1 MTCTGGRLARF
12 LKWNVFT
19 PSPVMSAVI
28 RLNEMR
34 LTIRRSLVIVAVFAI
49 LFATPVMLHRRL
61 EDELSVI
68 RAIEKKHDVHFL
80 VVNLSH
86 QPRHSG
92 GYHRMIDG
100 KFVPT
105 AGRAWRN
112 DATPNCLSFLPVSLQ
127 IYCFSPITSVQL
139 DMDVLGEGVLDDLQ
153 VLRSLK
159 SVSIIRDSP
168 DSPALARMRERFP
181 GLDIHEPMRL
191 WGPLGTKAGGSPG
204 TPPTSHP

>member
-1 MTCTGGRLARF
+1 MLRTPLVWF
-12 LKWNVFT
+12 HKWTVN
-19 PSPVMSAVI
+19 SRAPVTRAVI

-34 LTIRRSLVIVAVFAI
+34 LTIRRSLGIVSIFAI
-49 LFATPVMLHRRL
+49 LFSIPVMLHRKL
-61 EDELSVI
+61 ENELAVI
-68 RAIEKKHDVHFL
+68 RAIEKKHGIHFL

-92 GYHRMIDG
+92 GYHIVVDG
-100 KFVPT
+100 EFVPT

-112 DATPNCLSFLPVSLQ
+112 DTTPKCLSFLPASLQ

-139 DMDVLGEGVLDDLQ
+139 DMDVLDEAVLDDLQ

-168 DSPALARMRERFP
+168 DSVALARIRERFP

-191 WGPLGTKAGGSPG
+191 WGPLGTKAGG
-204 TPPTSHP
+204 